1 GPGLRLLLL
10 LLARLPLLQLLRGE
24 EDLVLLSVR
33 TGQHPVRLPLGGEEH
48 RGAAASPAPAAATA
62 SRPRLAG
69 CWGGSARRG
78 AGAGRALVLLGAIL
92 LRAVVSVGV
101 GCLRSGRGGEGVQGV
116 VVVAHVGPCE
126 SDASAGKRANTRSAP
141 PMNIRSRSSAGQP
154 GKWARPRRKSP
165 PYSSSRSR
173 VQEPSIG
180 PFAAPPPGGGS
191 GMHARWG
198 FAPPG
203 PRRRAW
209 RFPAPCGGSGRSPDS
224 GRGRARARG
233 GARPR
238 PPRCSRASRAGGTAV
253 PTRRGPRA
261 APAGARR
268 PRPSDPVAARAPR
281 SVSWRSRPG
290 RRTAARRRAPSA
302 GRARREPDRGRR
314 RSPSRGRTGRR
325 GPAPPGAARPSPRTV
340 PRPPSS
346 PPPPPRPRGGPARA
360 PRDGARRR
368 SPPTPVRGAPPG
380 PAPPDRR
387 RPAPATRSPS
397 RGAPGDA
404 PSPRRAP
411 TTRARRAGGAAVP
424 GEGPRTPAG
433 RRPRPSARGR
443 DGAGRAPAR

>member
-1 GPGLRLLLL
+1 LPAHLRHCGEVLALPETQLLHQVLGDLRVLGARKEVAPDLPQERVRTLCLGVEHPFHRREVRLDLRRRRPRCTARSLGPGLRLLLL

-78 AGAGRALVLLGAIL
+78 AGAGRALVLLGAIV

-268 PRPSDPVAARAPR
+268 PRPS
-281 SVSWRSRPG
+281 
-290 RRTAARRRAPSA
+290 
-302 GRARREPDRGRR
+302 
-314 RSPSRGRTGRR
+314 
-325 GPAPPGAARPSPRTV
+325 
-340 PRPPSS
+340 
-346 PPPPPRPRGGPARA
+346 
-360 PRDGARRR
+360 
-368 SPPTPVRGAPPG
+368 
-380 PAPPDRR
+380 
-387 RPAPATRSPS
+387 
-397 RGAPGDA
+397 
-404 PSPRRAP
+404 
-411 TTRARRAGGAAVP
+411 
-424 GEGPRTPAG
+424 
-433 RRPRPSARGR
+433 
-443 DGAGRAPAR
+443 